1 MTQYTYYHNP
11 RCSKSRDGLE
21 LLRERNIEPE
31 VVHYLDTPPTA
42 IEIKSLLDKLGMS
55 ARELMRTGE
64 EAYTRLA
71 LDNPALSE
79 EQLVDAMV
87 REPILI
93 QRPVLSN
100 GQRAVI
106 GRPTEKLLEVL
117 S

>member
-31 VVHYLDTPPTA
+31 IVHYLDTPPTA

-64 EAYTRLA
+64 EVYTRLA
-71 LDNPALSE
+71 LDNPELSE

-117 S
+117 P